1 MKIEIIKAHKLM
13 IVGQK
18 LDIDREYCIGL
29 IKKGIAKSLED
40 VPEVPEVP
48 EEVVPEVPTL
58 KKIK

>member
-13 IVGQK
+13 VVGQK
-18 LDIDREYCIGL
+18 LDIDREYCLGL
-29 IKKGIAKSLED
+29 IKKGIAKSLEV

-48 EEVVPEVPTL
+48 EAPGEDVPTL

>member
-1 MKIEIIKAHKLM
+1 M

-29 IKKGIAKSLED
+29 IKKGIAKSLE
-40 VPEVPEVP
+40 VIPEVPELV
-48 EEVVPEVPTL
+48 EVPL

>member
-1 MKIEIIKAHKLM
+1 MKIEIIKSHRLM

-18 LDIDREYCIGL
+18 LDIDREYCLGL
-29 IKKGIAKSLED
+29 IKKGIAKSLEV

-48 EEVVPEVPTL
+48 EVVEHTL